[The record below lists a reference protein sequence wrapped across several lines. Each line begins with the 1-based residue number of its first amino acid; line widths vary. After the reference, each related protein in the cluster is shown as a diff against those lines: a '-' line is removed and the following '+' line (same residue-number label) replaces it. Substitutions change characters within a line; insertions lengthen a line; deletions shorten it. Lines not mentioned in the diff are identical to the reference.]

1 MLRLVRNLLYLKKE
15 VHKKDKEKGMVEK
28 VIFNDYDISETF
40 NKFFANIVPNMKT
53 IPSENF
59 KTTFEYKTENPVQS
73 RINKF
78 KNHPSTKMT
87 ISKINPNK
95 RFLFAQFRTMKF

>member
-53 IPSENF
+53 IPRNRKSSE
-59 KTTFEYKTENPVQS
+59 TENPVQS

-87 ISKINPNK
+87 ISKVNPNK
-95 RFLFAQFRTMKF
+95 RFLFAQSHTIKF